1 MLRESVTN
9 LTIGTTVTAPT
20 TTTLQANFKLPN
32 GDLLNVYGNDVLGFK
47 QGLEDLGSLAELV
60 SVTGNALR
68 GVQVVVDA
76 GLTAAPAAHD
86 ATAPWDR
93 PQAPASTFAVPQ
105 PHTPQA
111 NGGYAPPAP
120 SFAVAQ
126 PQYVQAPQ
134 QQAAPAGPPAP
145 QCRHGAM
152 TFRESKP
159 GAPKAWKAWMCA
171 APKGTPDA
179 CEPQWLR

>member
-1 MLRESVTN
+1 MLRESVIN
-9 LTIGTTVTAPT
+9 PTIGTAVTAPT

-76 GLTAAPAAHD
+76 GLTAAPAAQAD
-86 ATAPWDR
+86 PTAPWDR
-93 PQAPASTFAVPQ
+93 PQQ
-105 PHTPQA
+105 
-111 NGGYAPPAP
+111 PAP

-126 PQYVQAPQ
+126 PQYAPPAPQ
-134 QQAAPAGPPAP
+134 QASDWPIHALISQAPAGPPAP

-179 CEPQWLR
+179 CEPQWMR